1 VHVISFES
9 PAMVGW
15 RFLIRKPQRQGVAR
29 GCNGPLQALA
39 TLSGRGADGGRLI
52 TDDVIMSEVS
62 CMPASVLKP
71 LDPELR
77 PEVRVW
83 VDELRAVWQATG
95 LSMGQFAVLHPFD
108 KGTISRYLSG
118 HRVPGERHFLDSLL
132 TTLDSYGRPV
142 TPAVREYL
150 TGLQMRALEAAHPHE
165 YRVRLVKD
173 ELEVALTGRLEA
185 ERYARALEEQL
196 TERNREIQELAEDRN
211 RLRATLDAEYA
222 RLIQEIEKLSQDLS
236 LARSRSARAD
246 QRCAELEAVLGLMDQ
261 AYSDQNQDVDVPPA
275 VPYADWGSIASRYLP
290 LEDPYAV
297 ADSLSLLDR
306 LGLRDYA
313 TQLADRVVVHF
324 SDRRHFPDDM
334 MKQDGLLPL
343 LATMNRLRL
352 YDQADEFSAL
362 LGYTSYRSF
371 RRNSP
376 VEGRF
381 S

>member
-1 VHVISFES
+1 M
-9 PAMVGW
+9 P
-15 RFLIRKPQRQGVAR
+15 
-29 GCNGPLQALA
+29 
-39 TLSGRGADGGRLI
+39 
-52 TDDVIMSEVS
+52 EVS
-62 CMPASVLKP
+62 CLPASALKP
-71 LDPELR
+71 LDPDLR
-77 PEVRVW
+77 PEVRTW

-118 HRVPGERHFLDSLL
+118 HRVPGDRHFLDTLL
-132 TTLDSYGRPV
+132 TTLDSYGRSV

-196 TERNREIQELAEDRN
+196 AERNREIQELTEDRN
-211 RLRATLDAEYA
+211 RLRASLDAEYA
-222 RLIQEIEKLSQDLS
+222 RLVQEIEKLSADLA
-236 LARSRSARAD
+236 LARSRSVRAD
-246 QRCAELEAVLGLMDQ
+246 QRCAELEAVLDLIDE
-261 AYSDQNQDVDVPPA
+261 AYSGHSQEIEVPPA
-275 VPYADWGSIASRYLP
+275 VPYADWGRIASRVLP
-290 LEDPYAV
+290 LDDPHAV

-306 LGLRDYA
+306 LGLRDHA
-313 TQLADRVVVHF
+313 GQLADRVIAHF
-324 SDRRHFPDDM
+324 SERRHSPDD

-352 YDQADEFSAL
+352 YDQADAFSAL
-362 LGYTSYRSF
+362 LGYTSYRYL
-371 RRNSP
+371 RRSSP
-376 VEGRF
+376 AEGRF

>member
-1 VHVISFES
+1 MTDS
-9 PAMVGW
+9 
-15 RFLIRKPQRQGVAR
+15 
-29 GCNGPLQALA
+29 
-39 TLSGRGADGGRLI
+39 GRLI
-52 TDDVIMSEVS
+52 THDGIMPELS
-62 CMPASVLKP
+62 CLPATVLKP
-71 LDPELR
+71 LDPDLR

-118 HRVPGERHFLDSLL
+118 HRVPGERHFLDTLL
-132 TTLDSYGRPV
+132 TRLESYGRPV
-142 TPAVREYL
+142 TPDVRGYL
-150 TGLQMRALEAAHPHE
+150 TDLQMRALQAAHPHE

-185 ERYARALEEQL
+185 ERYARGLEEQL
-196 TERNREIQELAEDRN
+196 AERNREVQELTEDRN

-222 RLIQEIEKLSQDLS
+222 RLSQEIEKLSTDLT
-236 LARSRSARAD
+236 LARSRSVRAN
-246 QRCAELEAVLGLMDQ
+246 QRCAELETVLDIMDQ
-261 AYSDQNQDVDVPPA
+261 AYPDQDHDQDADEAIPGR
-275 VPYADWGSIASRYLP
+275 YADWGSIASRVLP

-306 LGLRDYA
+306 LGLRENA
-313 TQLADRVVVHF
+313 RQLADRVIAHF
-324 SDRRHFPDDM
+324 SDRRHSPYDM
-334 MKQDGLLPL
+334 KAQDGLLPL

-352 YDQADEFSAL
+352 DDQADRFSAL
-362 LGYTSYRSF
+362 LGYTSHRQL

>member
-1 VHVISFES
+1 
-9 PAMVGW
+9 
-15 RFLIRKPQRQGVAR
+15 
-29 GCNGPLQALA
+29 
-39 TLSGRGADGGRLI
+39 
-52 TDDVIMSEVS
+52 MSEVS
-62 CMPASVLKP
+62 CLPASVLKP
-71 LDPELR
+71 LDPDLR

-118 HRVPGERHFLDSLL
+118 HRVPGERHFLDTLL
-132 TTLDSYGRPV
+132 TTLESYRRPV

-173 ELEVALTGRLEA
+173 ELEAALTGRLEA
-185 ERYARALEEQL
+185 DRYARALEEQL
-196 TERNREIQELAEDRN
+196 AERNREIQELTEDRN

-222 RLIQEIEKLSQDLS
+222 RLVQEIEKLSLDLA
-236 LARSRSARAD
+236 LARSRSVRAD
-246 QRCAELEAVLGLMDQ
+246 QRCAELEAVLDLMDQ
-261 AYSDQNQDVDVPPA
+261 AYSDQSQDVDDVPPA
-275 VPYADWGSIASRYLP
+275 VLYADWGSIASRVLP
-290 LEDPYAV
+290 LDDPYAV
-297 ADSLSLLDR
+297 ADFLSLLDR
-306 LGLRDYA
+306 LNLRDHA
-313 TQLADRVVVHF
+313 GQLADRVIAHF
-324 SDRRHFPDDM
+324 SDRRHSPDDM
-334 MKQDGLLPL
+334 VKQDGLLPL

-352 YDQADEFSAL
+352 YDQADMFSAL
-362 LGYTSYRSF
+362 LGYTSYRYL